1 MKYPKKR
8 KAELLVNT
16 WNRCNNRCVFCYNQT
31 LMHLPLNV
39 KEHLEM
45 CNDIL
50 TSSFMENFDY
60 LRFLGG
66 ELFDGAIEKLDV
78 EAEYWKL
85 MHSALELLR
94 SNEIE
99 KVNFLTNFIYVD
111 NKWLKATLKF
121 FEDNGMIDRV
131 ELSTSYDKY
140 GRFTEESEQ
149 WWWNNV
155 KWVNETYPKMK
166 IDIGMIMT
174 QPFII
179 SITKEWLD
187 NFYKVIKNVSI
198 YFIELDTAILKR
210 NKQNSPYHQLF
221 PHRHDFIQFLIN
233 LKNWDYY
240 DLLVKPDGTD
250 PYNAVDA
257 IQMVYVDEF
266 PFPLFKNQHYLLEQR
281 REFLEDGYCDSSVPL
296 WTDIKR
302 ILRM

>member
-1 MKYPKKR
+1 
-8 KAELLVNT
+8 
-16 WNRCNNRCVFCYNQT
+16 
-31 LMHLPLNV
+31 
-39 KEHLEM
+39 M

-50 TSSFMENFDY
+50 TSNFMENFDY

-85 MHSALELLR
+85 MQSALELLK

-99 KVNFLTNFIYVD
+99 KVNFLTNFIYPD

-121 FEDNGMIDRV
+121 FEDNNMIDRV

-140 GRFTEESEQ
+140 GRFTEESEK
-149 WWWNNV
+149 WWWDNV
-155 KWVNETYPKMK
+155 AWVNQTYPKMK

-174 QPFII
+174 QPFIT

-187 NFYKVIKNVSI
+187 NFYTTIKNVSI

-281 REFLEDGYCDSSVPL
+281 KEFLEDGYCDSSVPL

>member
-1 MKYPKKR
+1 MKYQKKR

-78 EAEYWKL
+78 EKEYWKL
-85 MHSALELLR
+85 MQSALELLK

-99 KVNFLTNFIYVD
+99 KVNFLTNFIYPD

-121 FEDNGMIDRV
+121 FEDNNMIDRV

-140 GRFTEESEQ
+140 GRFIEESEK
-149 WWWNNV
+149 WWWDNIA
-155 KWVNETYPKMK
+155 WVNQTYPKMK

-174 QPFII
+174 QPFITRV
-179 SITKEWLD
+179 TKEWLD
-187 NFYKVIKNVSI
+187 NFYIIIKNVSI
-198 YFIELDTAILKR
+198 YFIELDTAILKK

-221 PHRHDFIQFLIN
+221 PKRRDFIQFLLN
-233 LKNWDYY
+233 LKQWNYY

-250 PYNAVDA
+250 PYNTVDA

-281 REFLEDGYCDSSVPL
+281 KEFLEDGYCDSSVPL

>member
-1 MKYPKKR
+1 MKYLKKR

-50 TSSFMENFDY
+50 TSNFMENFDY

-85 MHSALELLR
+85 MQSALELLK

-99 KVNFLTNFIYVD
+99 KVNFLTNFIYPD

-121 FEDNGMIDRV
+121 FEDNNMIDRV

-140 GRFTEESEQ
+140 GRFTEESEK
-149 WWWNNV
+149 WWWDNIA
-155 KWVNETYPKMK
+155 WVNQTYPKMK

-174 QPFII
+174 QPFIT

-187 NFYKVIKNVSI
+187 NFYTTIKNVNI

-210 NKQNSPYHQLF
+210 NKQNSPYRQLF

-266 PFPLFKNQHYLLEQR
+266 SFPLFKNQHYLLEQR
-281 REFLEDGYCDSSVPL
+281 KEFLEDGYCDSSVPL